1 MKILFIY
8 VIVSL
13 LCETTLGAKDHSKLL
28 RNAYSKIGESEIST
42 TTTTTTAAT
51 TTTTTTSTI
60 TTSSSNATTTL
71 STGPARELLRSAYS
85 KTGESDI
92 STTAKTTTAEATT
105 TTTNTTTATTN
116 ANTTLSS
123 GPAGI
128 TTGQEQEKE
137 PSKGSVAG
145 ENKKKSLD
153 YSHIQKNKILNY
165 NQLHINE
172 TDLGKFTLIRTERGN
187 R

>member
-28 RNAYSKIGESEIST
+28 RNAYSKIGESDIST
-42 TTTTTTAAT
+42 TTTRTTSTTTAET
-51 TTTTTTSTI
+51 TTTTTTS
-60 TTSSSNATTTL
+60 SSS
-71 STGPARELLRSAYS
+71 
-85 KTGESDI
+85 
-92 STTAKTTTAEATT
+92 
-105 TTTNTTTATTN
+105 N

-123 GPAGI
+123 GPAGNA
-128 TTGQEQEKE
+128 TGQEQEKE
-137 PSKGSVAG
+137 PSKGSLAG

-153 YSHIQKNKILNY
+153 YSHIQRNKILNY
-165 NQLHINE
+165 NQLHIKE
-172 TDLGKFTLIRTERGN
+172 TDLGKFTLIRTEQGN

>member
-28 RNAYSKIGESEIST
+28 RNAYSKIGES
-42 TTTTTTAAT
+42 
-51 TTTTTTSTI
+51 
-60 TTSSSNATTTL
+60 
-71 STGPARELLRSAYS
+71 
-85 KTGESDI
+85 DI
-92 STTAKTTTAEATT
+92 STTATTTTAEATT

-123 GPAGI
+123 GPAGN

-172 TDLGKFTLIRTERGN
+172 TDLGKFTFIRTERGN

>member
-28 RNAYSKIGESEIST
+28 RNAYSKIGESDIST
-42 TTTTTTAAT
+42 TTTTTTAAAT
-51 TTTTTTSTI
+51 ATTTTS
-60 TTSSSNATTTL
+60 SSS
-71 STGPARELLRSAYS
+71 
-85 KTGESDI
+85 
-92 STTAKTTTAEATT
+92 
-105 TTTNTTTATTN
+105 N

-123 GPAGI
+123 GPAGNA
-128 TTGQEQEKE
+128 TGQEQEKE
-137 PSKGSVAG
+137 PSKGSLAG

-153 YSHIQKNKILNY
+153 YSHIQRNKILNY

>member
-28 RNAYSKIGESEIST
+28 RNAYSKIGESDIST
-42 TTTTTTAAT
+42 TTTTTTSTATAAT
-51 TTTTTTSTI
+51 TTTTT
-60 TTSSSNATTTL
+60 SSSSANTTL
-71 STGPARELLRSAYS
+71 STGPARKLLRSAYS

-92 STTAKTTTAEATT
+92 STTATTTTAEATT
-105 TTTNTTTATTN
+105 TTTNTTTATTSSN

-123 GPAGI
+123 GPAENA
-128 TTGQEQEKE
+128 TGQEKEKE
-137 PSKGSVAG
+137 PSKGSLAE
-145 ENKKKSLD
+145 ENKNKSLD
-153 YSHIQKNKILNY
+153 YSHIQRNKILNY